1 MFIIDKYVL
10 VYAYVPEHFLS
21 RKDLSYLDKLI
32 YIRIVGFCRND
43 KYNNTC
49 FASNGYFANLF
60 GVKPKAI
67 SVTIR
72 KLKDLDLINV
82 KYIRNENLV
91 KQRSITLTSN
101 VWKGISNNEVVN
113 KEEEITYMKEY
124 NNKINN
130 KEIFNKI
137 ISYDADG
144 VMLWHGKR
152 CESVEPTEE
161 EKKEMEDLLSEFR
174 DGDDLTNE

>member
-21 RKDLSYLDKLI
+21 RNDLSYLDKLI

-67 SVTIR
+67 SVTIK

-82 KYIRNENLV
+82 KYIKNENLV
-91 KQRSITLTSN
+91 KQRSITLKSN

-113 KEEEITYMKEY
+113 KEEEITYMKDY
-124 NNKINN
+124 NN

-137 ISYDADG
+137 ISYDTDG

-152 CESVEPTEE
+152 CKSVEPTEE
-161 EKKEMEDLLSEFR
+161 ERKEMEDLLREFR
-174 DGDDLTNE
+174 DDDGLTNE

>member
-43 KYNNTC
+43 KYDNTC

-72 KLKDLDLINV
+72 KLKDLGLIYV

-91 KQRSITLTSN
+91 KQRTNTLTSN
-101 VWKGISNNEVVN
+101 VWKGISNNEVVDR
-113 KEEEITYMKEY
+113 K
-124 NNKINN
+124 
-130 KEIFNKI
+130 
-137 ISYDADG
+137 
-144 VMLWHGKR
+144 KR
-152 CESVEPTEE
+152 
-161 EKKEMEDLLSEFR
+161 LL
-174 DGDDLTNE
+174 T

>member
-1 MFIIDKYVL
+1 MFVIDKYVF
-10 VYAYVPEHFLS
+10 VYSYVPEHFLS

-60 GVKPKAI
+60 GVKSKAI
-67 SVTIR
+67 SVTIK

-91 KQRSITLTSN
+91 KQRSITLKSN

-113 KEEEITYMKEY
+113 KEEEITYEG
-124 NNKINN
+124 I
-130 KEIFNKI
+130 
-137 ISYDADG
+137 
-144 VMLWHGKR
+144 
-152 CESVEPTEE
+152 
-161 EKKEMEDLLSEFR
+161 
-174 DGDDLTNE
+174 

>member
-1 MFIIDKYVL
+1 MYIYLIKYAITIL
-10 VYAYVPEHFLS
+10 VISCYQLFLKFRIYYLSVPEHFLS

-82 KYIRNENLV
+82 KYIRNKNLV
-91 KQRSITLTSN
+91 KQ
-101 VWKGISNNEVVN
+101 EV
-113 KEEEITYMKEY
+113 
-124 NNKINN
+124 
-130 KEIFNKI
+130 
-137 ISYDADG
+137 
-144 VMLWHGKR
+144 
-152 CESVEPTEE
+152 
-161 EKKEMEDLLSEFR
+161 LL
-174 DGDDLTNE
+174 

>member
-1 MFIIDKYVL
+1 MFWYIY
-10 VYAYVPEHFLS
+10 ESERFLS

-67 SVTIR
+67 SVTIK
-72 KLKDLDLINV
+72 KLKDLNLINV

-91 KQRSITLTSN
+91 KQRSITLKSN

-130 KEIFNKI
+130 NKEIFNKI
-137 ISYDADG
+137 ISYDTDG

-152 CESVEPTEE
+152 CKSVEPTEE
-161 EKKEMEDLLSEFR
+161 ERKEMEDIIESFK
-174 DGDDLTNE
+174 

>member
-21 RKDLSYLDKLI
+21 RKDLSYLDII

-49 FASNGYFANLF
+49 FANLF

-67 SVTIR
+67 SVTIK

-101 VWKGISNNEVVN
+101 IWNGISNNEV
-113 KEEEITYMKEY
+113 EITYMKEY
-124 NNKINN
+124 NN

-137 ISYDADG
+137 ISYDTDG
-144 VMLWHGKR
+144 VMLW
-152 CESVEPTEE
+152 
-161 EKKEMEDLLSEFR
+161 
-174 DGDDLTNE
+174 